1 MENSPK
7 KRRKVKDIFPPHELK
22 PSFFSEAPE
31 EIEEPEIQEEEES
44 QISLEMQ
51 EESITITQMEINPE
65 RQEEIRKLKEEKQP
79 EEARIIDSSIQE
91 KKKKGQKIFFYFMIP
106 VVMALL
112 YYIGFI
118 GLARAEIMIT
128 SRKMEVPFTKE
139 ILIDSNVSSI
149 DTTKAIIPGNL
160 FSFNST
166 ETEEFASTGRGK
178 DEQKA
183 KGIITIYNNY
193 STAPQILVATTR
205 FETPDNKI
213 FRLDSRTVIPGATT
227 ENGKLVP
234 STIDVRVTADKPGPD
249 YNIQPCNLP
258 ECKFTIPGFEGM
270 PEFDGFYGVSKN
282 SMTGGSLG
290 SVPVVSSADIK
301 NAEDVI
307 LDKIIKSIDQD
318 LENKIPPGLTILSG
332 AKSGIKISKLS
343 SDAEI
348 GDYVDKFTV
357 EAEVTVKVI
366 AFDENNII
374 RYIQGVLEED
384 RDENYSF
391 CKDLEIEYSDLE
403 ADFDKGFLRVTIKAN
418 QFLCHQLD
426 LEEIKESVIGKN
438 QEELDEIFKNNPGIE
453 EVKIKFWPFWIK
465 KVPNSLQKIN
475 ILVDTNFEKEQEN
488 VD

>member
-7 KRRKVKDIFPPHELK
+7 KRKKVKDIFPPHELK
-22 PSFFSEAPE
+22 PSLFSEAPE
-31 EIEEPEIQEEEES
+31 EIEEPETQEEES

-51 EESITITQMEINPE
+51 EESITITQMETSPE
-65 RQEEIRKLKEEKQP
+65 TQEEIRKLREEKQL
-79 EEARIIDSSIQE
+79 EEARIIDSPIQE
-91 KKKKGQKIFFYFMIP
+91 KKKKGQRIFFYFMIP

-112 YYIGFI
+112 YYLGFI

-128 SRKMEVPFTKE
+128 SRKMEIPFTKE
-139 ILIDSNVSSI
+139 VLIDSNVSSI
-149 DTTKAIIPGNL
+149 DTAKAIIPGNL

-166 ETEEFASTGRGK
+166 ETEEFTSTGQGK

-234 STIDVRVTADKPGPD
+234 STIDVRVTADQSGPD
-249 YNIQPCNLP
+249 YNIEACNLP

-290 SVPVVSSADIK
+290 SVPVVSSGDIK

-332 AKSGIKISKLS
+332 AKSGVKISKLS

-384 RDENYSF
+384 RDENYNF

-403 ADFDKGFLRVTIKAN
+403 TDFDKGSLKVTVKAN

-426 LEEIKESVIGKN
+426 LEEIKGSVIGKN
-438 QEELDEIFKNNPGIE
+438 QGELDEIFGNNPGIE

-465 KVPNSLQKIN
+465 KVPNSLQKTN
-475 ILVDTNFEKEQEN
+475 ILIDANFEQEQEN
-488 VD
+488 ID